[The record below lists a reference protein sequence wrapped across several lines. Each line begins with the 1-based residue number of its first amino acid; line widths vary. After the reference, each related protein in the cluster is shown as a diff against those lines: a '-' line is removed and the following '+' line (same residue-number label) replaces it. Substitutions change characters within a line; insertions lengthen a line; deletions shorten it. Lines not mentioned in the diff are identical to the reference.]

1 MRGVPGAVFVL
12 DTRIEHI
19 AVQEANRLE
28 IPVIAILDSN
38 CNPDHITYPIPGNDD
53 AIRSIKLITSR
64 IADACIEGAH
74 LRTQREEAD
83 FKPVPPGG
91 DKAAAV
97 ITPGIAGNNRTL
109 TVYPEGSLRMAG
121 SSHLV
126 KELREKTGAGI
137 LDCQKA
143 LTENSND
150 IEKSID
156 YLRQKGLA
164 AALKKS
170 GRETNQGLVHAYIHM
185 GGKIGVLIEVN
196 CETDF
201 VARNEE
207 FKAFVND
214 LALQV
219 AAGKPSYVK
228 REEIP
233 ASLIEKER
241 SIYEGQA
248 KEMGKPPA
256 AWPKIVEGKLE
267 KFFQESCL
275 IEQSFVKDPAVLIKD
290 LLALKIAKIG
300 ENMNIRR
307 FTRYQLGEA

>member
-1 MRGVPGAVFVL
+1 
-12 DTRIEHI
+12 
-19 AVQEANRLE
+19 
-28 IPVIAILDSN
+28 
-38 CNPDHITYPIPGNDD
+38 
-53 AIRSIKLITSR
+53 
-64 IADACIEGAH
+64 
-74 LRTQREEAD
+74 
-83 FKPVPPGG
+83 
-91 DKAAAV
+91 
-97 ITPGIAGNNRTL
+97 
-109 TVYPEGSLRMAG
+109 MAG
-121 SSHLV
+121 ASQLV

-143 LTENSND
+143 LQETGDD
-150 IEKSID
+150 IEKAID

-164 AALKKS
+164 AAQKKS
-170 GRETNQGLVHAYIHM
+170 GRETNQGLIHAYIHM

-219 AAGKPSYVK
+219 AAAKPSYVK
-228 REEIP
+228 REDIPKEIV
-233 ASLIEKER
+233 EKER
-241 SIYEGQA
+241 AIYEGQA

-256 AWPKIVEGKLE
+256 AWPKIVEGKVE
-267 KFFQESCL
+267 KFYQESCL
-275 IEQSFVKDPAVLIKD
+275 MEQAFIKDPAVMVKD
-290 LLALKIAKIG
+290 LLAQKISKIG

>member
-1 MRGVPGAVFVL
+1 M
-12 DTRIEHI
+12 
-19 AVQEANRLE
+19 
-28 IPVIAILDSN
+28 S
-38 CNPDHITYPIPGNDD
+38 
-53 AIRSIKLITSR
+53 
-64 IADACIEGAH
+64 
-74 LRTQREEAD
+74 
-83 FKPVPPGG
+83 
-91 DKAAAV
+91 
-97 ITPGIAGNNRTL
+97 
-109 TVYPEGSLRMAG
+109 G
-121 SSHLV
+121 SSQLV

-143 LTENSND
+143 LNENGND

-164 AALKKS
+164 AASKKS

-201 VARNEE
+201 VARNDE

-219 AAGKPSYVK
+219 AAAKPSYVK
-228 REEIP
+228 RENIP
-233 ASLIEKER
+233 KDILDKER
-241 SIYEGQA
+241 VIYEGQA

-267 KFFQESCL
+267 KFYQESCL
-275 IEQSFVKDPAVLIKD
+275 MEQSFIKDPAVTVKD
-290 LLALKIAKIG
+290 LLAQKIAKIG

>member
-1 MRGVPGAVFVL
+1 
-12 DTRIEHI
+12 
-19 AVQEANRLE
+19 
-28 IPVIAILDSN
+28 
-38 CNPDHITYPIPGNDD
+38 
-53 AIRSIKLITSR
+53 
-64 IADACIEGAH
+64 
-74 LRTQREEAD
+74 
-83 FKPVPPGG
+83 
-91 DKAAAV
+91 
-97 ITPGIAGNNRTL
+97 
-109 TVYPEGSLRMAG
+109 MAG
-121 SSHLV
+121 ASTLV

-143 LTENSND
+143 LQETGD
-150 IEKSID
+150 DVEKAID

-164 AALKKS
+164 AAQKKS
-170 GRETNQGLVHAYIHM
+170 GRETNQGLIHAYIHM

-219 AAGKPSYVK
+219 AAAKPSYVK
-228 REEIP
+228 REDISKEVVD
-233 ASLIEKER
+233 KER
-241 SIYEGQA
+241 AIYEGQA

-256 AWPKIVEGKLE
+256 AWPKIVDGKLE
-267 KFFQESCL
+267 KFYQESCL
-275 IEQSFVKDPAVLIKD
+275 MEQAFIKDPAVMVKD
-290 LLALKIAKIG
+290 LLAQKIAKIG

>member
-1 MRGVPGAVFVL
+1 
-12 DTRIEHI
+12 
-19 AVQEANRLE
+19 
-28 IPVIAILDSN
+28 
-38 CNPDHITYPIPGNDD
+38 
-53 AIRSIKLITSR
+53 
-64 IADACIEGAH
+64 
-74 LRTQREEAD
+74 
-83 FKPVPPGG
+83 
-91 DKAAAV
+91 
-97 ITPGIAGNNRTL
+97 
-109 TVYPEGSLRMAG
+109 MAG
-121 SSHLV
+121 SSQLV

-143 LTENSND
+143 LVENGND

-164 AALKKS
+164 AAAKKS

-201 VARNEE
+201 VARNDE

-219 AAGKPSYVK
+219 AAAKPTYVK
-228 REEIP
+228 REDIP
-233 ASLIEKER
+233 KDLIDKER
-241 SIYEGQA
+241 VIYEGQA
-248 KEMGKPPA
+248 REMGKPPA
-256 AWPKIVEGKLE
+256 AWQKIVDGKLE

-275 IEQSFVKDPAVLIKD
+275 MEQPFIKDPSVVIKD
-290 LLALKIAKIG
+290 LLAQKIAKIG

-307 FTRYQLGEA
+307 FTRFQLGEV